1 MRYTMLL
8 LLLIG
13 QLLANGQEFFFNG
26 WKYASTPEIPDT
38 AKFNFSLTAR
48 AVPGWYN
55 FIMTSRADQ
64 TLFSGTTAGITITST
79 AASGTN
85 WTPEGTSPA
94 ATSAQNSAPASTLAG
109 WPGDVGL
116 DYAFNKKS
124 AAPANAAAE
133 HWTVSGLT
141 PFATYKFEWL
151 GSRTTGETSR
161 TCYYTIRDN
170 SGVTTS
176 ALHEAKGNT
185 NVIVTLTGVANA
197 SGIVYLSGYGGGTT
211 ANSLYV
217 YYNALK
223 IYKVIL

>member
-1 MRYTMLL
+1 MRLFFLLIVTCFCSAVFSQRLLVNGQRYT
-8 LLLIG
+8 G
-13 QLLANGQEFFFNG
+13 
-26 WKYASTPEIPDT
+26 TPEIPDT
-38 AKFNFSLTAR
+38 AKFNFSLSAR
-48 AVPGWYN
+48 AVSGWYN

-64 TLFSGTTAGITITST
+64 TLFSGTTAGITITTT

-85 WTPEGTSPA
+85 WTPEGT
-94 ATSAQNSAPASTLAG
+94 ATSAQNSAPSSTYAG

-124 AAPANAAAE
+124 SAPANASAE

-141 PFATYKFEWL
+141 PFSTYAFQWL
-151 GSRTTGETSR
+151 GSRTTGDANR

-170 SGVTTS
+170 TGVTTS
-176 ALHEAKGNT
+176 ALHEAKGGHVDNQ
-185 NVIVTLTGVANA
+185 IVTLTGVANA

-223 IYKVIL
+223 IYKIIL

>member
-1 MRYTMLL
+1 MKRIVLL
-8 LLLIG
+8 LTISCLFIG
-13 QLLANGQEFFFNG
+13 ANAQWVINPYSFGG
-26 WKYASTPEIPDT
+26 TPVIPDT
-38 AKFNFSLTAR
+38 AKFNFSLSAR
-48 AVPGWYN
+48 PVSGWYN
-55 FIMTSRADQ
+55 FVMTSRADQ
-64 TLFSGTTAGITITST
+64 TLFSGTDQGITITTT

-151 GSRTTGETSR
+151 GSRTTAETSR

-170 SGVTTS
+170 TGVTTS

-185 NVIVTLTGVANA
+185 STIVTLTGVANA

-223 IYKVIL
+223 IYKVTP